1 VLQNEEE
8 SVNSCGAEAFTGQ
21 NNLAVSVLIDVLHKT
36 VAAIK
41 GTPDAVH

>member
-1 VLQNEEE
+1 
-8 SVNSCGAEAFTGQ
+8 
-21 NNLAVSVLIDVLHKT
+21 LAVSVLIDVLHKT